1 MAAVASLTGKRIVAL
16 IPAAGSGQRMGGAL
30 PKPYLRLGTREILAQ
45 TLAVFEAYSV
55 IDAVWVIA
63 APEYCAFCQRAIIE
77 PYGFQKVKGV
87 VAGGA
92 TRQASVWQGLQRVA
106 AQADVV
112 VVHDGVRPLLPERL
126 LQDTLCAAV
135 VHGAAIAAVPLKD
148 TLKRVT
154 ETGLVEATIPRHR
167 LWRVQTPQAFHSRL
181 LHEAFLYAQRHGIE
195 GTDEASLVEALGRR
209 VQVVPGDENNVKI
222 TTPDDLRF
230 AETFF
235 QAHGA
240 RR

>member
-1 MAAVASLTGKRIVAL
+1 
-16 IPAAGSGQRMGGAL
+16 
-30 PKPYLRLGTREILAQ
+30 
-45 TLAVFEAYSV
+45 
-55 IDAVWVIA
+55 VWVIA
-63 APEYCAFCQRAIIE
+63 APEYCAFCQRAIVE
-77 PYGFQKVKGV
+77 QYGLQKVKGV

-106 AQADVV
+106 PQADVV
-112 VVHDGVRPLLPERL
+112 VVHDAVRPLLPERL
-126 LQDTLCAAV
+126 LRATLCAAV

-154 ETGLVEATIPRHR
+154 DTGAVEATIPRDC
-167 LWRVQTPQAFHSRL
+167 LWRVQTPQAFQCRL
-181 LHEAFLYAQRHGIE
+181 LYEAFVYAQRHGIE
-195 GTDEASLVEALGRR
+195 GTDEASLVEALGQR

-235 QAHGA
+235 RAHGA
-240 RR
+240 QR